1 MRKLN
6 VLIAVVIASALF
18 AASPYLAAQQPP
30 GLARA
35 IDVQQRNTPALLNLP
50 GIVGTGVGVNPQGIP
65 VIRVYVQTPGVGA
78 PPSLENIP
86 VERVVTGQIYA
97 QCYQSECPRPVPLGV
112 STGHPD
118 ITAGTI
124 GARVKDNSG
133 NVYALSN
140 NHVYANQNLAS
151 IGDPALQPG
160 PYDGGSAPNDTIGQ
174 LADFAP
180 ISFSGGNNQIDAA
193 IALSSTELLQNV
205 TFSGYKPTNTLAAA
219 TLGLDVKK
227 EGRTTGVTF
236 GQISEVN
243 VTVVVCYAGF
253 PFCSKSATFVNQF
266 SIDGSFSAGGDSGSL
281 IVTSA
286 ENNPVGLLFAG
297 SSNRTIANQI
307 QTVLNYFQVSIDD
320 GSTGSQPPPPGGI
333 QLSVDGYKVK
343 GVHRADLTWSGTA
356 SPVDIYRN
364 GTVIFTAGN
373 NSYTDVIGTRGSAS
387 YTYKVCEAGTTTCSN
402 EVTINF

>member
-6 VLIAVVIASALF
+6 VLIAIVLAFALF

-35 IDVQQRNTPALLNLP
+35 IDAQERNNPALLSQP
-50 GIVGTGVGVNPQGIP
+50 GIVGTGVGVNAQGIP
-65 VIRVYVQTPGVGA
+65 VIRVYVETPGVGA
-78 PPSLENIP
+78 PPNLENIP

-124 GARVKDNSG
+124 AARVKDGSG

-140 NHVYANQNLAS
+140 NHVYANQNLAH
-151 IGDPALQPG
+151 INDPVLQPG
-160 PYDGGSAPNDTIGQ
+160 AVDGGSAPNDTIGQ

-180 ISFSGGNNQIDAA
+180 INFSGGNNLIDAA
-193 IALSSTELLQNV
+193 MALSSTELLQNV
-205 TFSGYKPTNTLAAA
+205 TFSGYKPTNTLVAAG
-219 TLGLDVKK
+219 LGLNVKK

-236 GQISEVN
+236 GQVSEVN

-253 PFCSKSATFVNQF
+253 PLCTKSATFVNQF
-266 SIDGSFSAGGDSGSL
+266 AVAGSFSAGGDSGSL

-307 QTVLNYFQVSIDD
+307 QNVLNYFNVSIDD
-320 GSTGSQPPPPGGI
+320 GSGSQPPPAAI

-343 GVHRADLTWSGTA
+343 GVHRADLTWSGAT
-356 SPVDIYRN
+356 SSDVDIYRN
-364 GTVIFTAGN
+364 GSIVTTTLNDNA
-373 NSYTDVIGTRGSAS
+373 YTDVIGSRGSAS
-387 YTYKVCEAGTTTCSN
+387 YTYQVCEAGTASCSN
-402 EVTINF
+402 EVTIKF

>member
-1 MRKLN
+1 
-6 VLIAVVIASALF
+6 
-18 AASPYLAAQQPP
+18 
-30 GLARA
+30 
-35 IDVQQRNTPALLNLP
+35 
-50 GIVGTGVGVNPQGIP
+50 
-65 VIRVYVQTPGVGA
+65 
-78 PPSLENIP
+78 
-86 VERVVTGQIYA
+86 
-97 QCYQSECPRPVPLGV
+97 
-112 STGHPD
+112 
-118 ITAGTI
+118 
-124 GARVKDNSG
+124 
-133 NVYALSN
+133 
-140 NHVYANQNLAS
+140 
-151 IGDPALQPG
+151 
-160 PYDGGSAPNDTIGQ
+160 
-174 LADFAP
+174 
-180 ISFSGGNNQIDAA
+180 
-193 IALSSTELLQNV
+193 
-205 TFSGYKPTNTLAAA
+205 
-219 TLGLDVKK
+219 
-227 EGRTTGVTF
+227 VTF

>member
-387 YTYKVCEAGTTTCSN
+387 YTYKVCEAGTATCSN

>member
-1 MRKLN
+1 MRKLK

-18 AASPYLAAQQPP
+18 AVSPYLSAQQPP

-35 IDVQQRNTPALLNLP
+35 IDVQQRNTPGLLNLP
-50 GIVGTGVGVNPQGIP
+50 GIVGTGVGLNAQGIP

-78 PPSLENIP
+78 PPNLESIS

-97 QCYQSECPRPVPLGV
+97 QCYQSDCPRPVPLGV

-140 NHVYANQNLAS
+140 NHVYANQNLAN
-151 IGDPALQPG
+151 IGDPVLQPG

-180 ISFSGGNNQIDAA
+180 INFSGGNNQIDAA

-205 TFSGYKPTNTLAAA
+205 TFSGYKPTSTLAAA
-219 TLGLDVKK
+219 ALGLNVKK
-227 EGRTTGVTF
+227 EGRTTAVTF

-243 VTVVVCYAGF
+243 VTVVVCYAGS
-253 PFCSKSATFVNQF
+253 PICTKSATFTNQF
-266 SIDGSFSAGGDSGSL
+266 AVSGSFSAGGDSGSL

-307 QTVLNYFQVSIDD
+307 QNVLNYFHVSIDD
-320 GSTGSQPPPPGGI
+320 GAGSPPPPPGGI
-333 QLSVDGYKVK
+333 QLSVNGYKVR
-343 GVHRADLTWSGTA
+343 GMHRADLTWSGT
-356 SPVDIYRN
+356 SSTVDIYRN
-364 GTVIFTAGN
+364 GLVIATANGGA
-373 NSYTDVIGTRGSAS
+373 YTDVTTNRGSAS
-387 YTYKVCEAGTTTCSN
+387 YTYKVCETGTTTCSN